1 MFYAGMALKLLIGL
15 AALVIVTRILGKKHM
30 SQVTPFDFVYALIL
44 GGMVEETIYHA
55 DHTVPQMIFSITVW
69 GILIYTVEKLTQK
82 VDWLRGPLKGS
93 TQVLIKDGKISIKEL
108 ERANLELEQ
117 LRSLLRQKDVFSL
130 REVKYVFLETN
141 GEISVLKYQ
150 KSSAV
155 KEDGEEQEVEEI
167 EPAILVVDEG
177 KIHEHNLKAVDKD
190 REWLMDGLKKE
201 GITDIEDIY
210 YAEWSASHGF
220 FIKTYDHCISV

>member
-1 MFYAGMALKLLIGL
+1 
-15 AALVIVTRILGKKHM
+15 M

-44 GGMVEETIYHA
+44 GGTVEETIYHS
-55 DHTVPQMIFSITVW
+55 DHTIPQMIFSITVW
-69 GILIYTVEKLTQK
+69 GLLIYTVEKLTQK
-82 VDWLRGPLKGS
+82 VDWLRAPLKGNA
-93 TQVLIKDGKISIKEL
+93 QVLIKDGKISIKEL

-141 GEISVLKYQ
+141 GEISVLKYPEPSQ
-150 KSSAV
+150 VGEDGKKAEV
-155 KEDGEEQEVEEI
+155 KEM
-167 EPAILVVDEG
+167 EPAILVIDEG
-177 KIHEHNLKAVDKD
+177 KIHDHNLKAVEKDKD
-190 REWLMDGLKKE
+190 WLLENLEKE
-201 GITDIEDIY
+201 GITEIEDIY